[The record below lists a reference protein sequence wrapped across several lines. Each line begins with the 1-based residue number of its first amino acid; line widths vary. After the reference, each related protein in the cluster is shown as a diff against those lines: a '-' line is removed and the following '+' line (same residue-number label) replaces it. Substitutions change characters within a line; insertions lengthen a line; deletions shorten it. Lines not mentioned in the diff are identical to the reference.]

1 MEARWKMKALDSD
14 SSSEMTIDQTA
25 RMMFDSIDNTD
36 IVLAILGRNGSCM
49 SSRPEVF
56 AKVFAD
62 QKLLE
67 DLCSKIDDGAEPVIS
82 KVDDCLVVASSL
94 CAGVKNLGYAVMLL
108 PGYSP
113 EKSFEYL
120 DFIEIIMDQ
129 FSLLAGVVEQNRQLA
144 ESDKALE
151 SGNVSGVFVGVN

>member
-1 MEARWKMKALDSD
+1 MKALDSD
-14 SSSEMTIDQTA
+14 SSREMTIDQTA
-25 RMMFDSIDNTD
+25 RMMFDNIDNTD
-36 IVLAILGRNGSCM
+36 IVLAILGRNGSCV

-62 QKLLE
+62 QRLLE
-67 DLCSKIDDGAEPVIS
+67 NLCGKIDDGAEPVIS
-82 KVDDCLVVASSL
+82 KIDDCLVVASSL
-94 CAGVKNLGYAVMLL
+94 CAGVKNLGYAIMLL

-129 FSLLAGVVEQNRQLA
+129 FSLLAGVIEENQQLA
-144 ESDKALE
+144 DADRNSQCDEL
-151 SGNVSGVFVGVN
+151 VGVLAGVN